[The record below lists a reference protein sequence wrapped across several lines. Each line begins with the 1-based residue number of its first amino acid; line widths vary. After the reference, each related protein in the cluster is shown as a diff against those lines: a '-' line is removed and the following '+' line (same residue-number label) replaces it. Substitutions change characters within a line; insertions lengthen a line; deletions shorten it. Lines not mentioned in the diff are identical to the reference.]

1 MKSRL
6 VYIALSLA
14 LMCAFSG
21 AAYADYPFA
30 GSGPSGTLVAPTETW
45 VFNADGG
52 AAATGYLNNWGS
64 PGVGLGVTAY
74 GEAQA
79 AFGMVLD
86 FTGGGPIDVA
96 SVGIGNGSAC
106 AGTTTGG
113 TTFCTITPKDIW
125 QAFVTGPD
133 SIEFLAQDPS
143 FFLSAGQN
151 YFVNVF
157 FDGATPTGFTGSW
170 LTTFTPTPSP
180 EPGTLVLL
188 GSSVLAFIG
197 FARRRLVA

>member
-21 AAYADYPFA
+21 AAYADYSFA
-30 GSGPSGTLVAPTETW
+30 GTGSSGILVSPSETW
-45 VFNADGG
+45 AFNADFPFGG
-52 AAATGYLNNWGS
+52 TQSDWGS
-64 PGVGLGVTAY
+64 PGVDLGTTAY

-79 AFGMVLD
+79 AFGMVVN

-96 SVGIGNGSAC
+96 SVALGNGSAC

-113 TTFCTITPKDIW
+113 TTFCTVTPTDIW

-143 FFLSAGQN
+143 FFLSAGQL